1 MKPGIM
7 PAKSKGMAEDKIVF
21 HHLSRGTEND

>member
-7 PAKSKGMAEDKIVF
+7 PAKSKDMAEDKIVF
-21 HHLSRGTEND
+21 PHLCRGTEND